1 MTGEEALKRLS
12 KQYKRQNEFIRES
25 RDRITI
31 VFPKG
36 TKDRIRAH
44 GESINGLVNRLVLG
58 WLDDKDGEVQQQD
71 DLPDYDFFADEDH

>member
-12 KQYKRQNEFIRES
+12 KQYKRQNDYIKKS

-36 TKDRIRAH
+36 TRDRIKEH
-44 GESINGLVNRLVLG
+44 GESINGLVNRLVLD
-58 WLDDKDGEVQQQD
+58 WLNDKDGEVLQQD
-71 DLPDYDFFADEDH
+71 DLPDYDFFADEDN